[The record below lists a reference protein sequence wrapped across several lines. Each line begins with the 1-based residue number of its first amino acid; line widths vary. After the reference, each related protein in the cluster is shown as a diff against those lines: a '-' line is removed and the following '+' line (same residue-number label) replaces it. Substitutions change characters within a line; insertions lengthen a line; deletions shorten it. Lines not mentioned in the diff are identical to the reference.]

1 MDLKVVA
8 IALAIAVAVSGAG
21 VFISGNHDTAEP
33 ESKAAAY
40 SGASLTNYNS
50 NVADDPTEYSDISNI
65 YKGISG
71 NTMVFQIAELKNCIY
86 TIVGYTGGDGYE
98 KTLSFSDSKTI
109 GSSFEKLTSKT
120 FEYATSVKNSHSEG
134 RSYSAG
140 VEISGIIGWTES
152 EGRFALKL
160 CSSDCTVKSDGR
172 YSDSGGLVG
181 QDSVGKGVVSYCCFV
196 QDRMF
201 EYASGDHSPND
212 AVGYGNVAVS
222 NIVSIMNSDAA
233 KAFDQYYCIEYKQ
246 KHSCS

>member
-1 MDLKVVA
+1 MIWYFIQESYVYGEWTFVGGIIGCSKGGVA
-8 IALAIAVAVSGAG
+8 DITHCYATGTVDGHGNKGRFDTVS
-21 VFISGNHDTAEP
+21 HR
-33 ESKAAAY
+33 AAA
-40 SGASLTNYNS
+40 G
-50 NVADDPTEYSDISNI
+50 
-65 YKGISG
+65 
-71 NTMVFQIAELKNCIY
+71 
-86 TIVGYTGGDGYE
+86 
-98 KTLSFSDSKTI
+98 
-109 GSSFEKLTSKT
+109 
-120 FEYATSVKNSHSEG
+120 
-134 RSYSAG
+134 
-140 VEISGIIGWTES
+140 GIIGWTES
-152 EGRFALKL
+152 RGRFALKF